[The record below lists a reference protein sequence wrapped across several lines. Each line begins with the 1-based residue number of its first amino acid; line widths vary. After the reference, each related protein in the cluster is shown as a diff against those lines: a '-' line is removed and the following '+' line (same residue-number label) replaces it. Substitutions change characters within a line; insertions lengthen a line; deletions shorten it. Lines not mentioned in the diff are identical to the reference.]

1 MWAKPGERLSPCSL
15 RFVFRVETSPK
26 RPASPPNV
34 AGVQLP
40 PIPGVADESVWPDA
54 YFAAYCAV
62 LRICRRLTNSTQ
74 QYYRDIPKFAGRL
87 KAEVADLQQH
97 ETPRKEPGQAKKEI
111 QTGSLKG
118 AATTA
123 AAHIAE
129 SAASLFGSGKEDT
142 GTQE

>member
-1 MWAKPGERLSPCSL
+1 MKVFGQMPILPRIAPSCVSAGDSRTPHSSIIATYRNSP
-15 RFVFRVETSPK
+15 
-26 RPASPPNV
+26 A
-34 AGVQLP
+34 
-40 PIPGVADESVWPDA
+40 
-54 YFAAYCAV
+54 
-62 LRICRRLTNSTQ
+62 
-74 QYYRDIPKFAGRL
+74 RL

-111 QTGSLKG
+111 QTGNLKG